1 MVTCQPGFPAGRAK
15 RNPACRR
22 APGRWFAAGK
32 DARPA
37 HLAACVLALC
47 GCATVQ
53 PRQGFEEVRT
63 LVEDRM
69 EQRIHWRT
77 GGAED
82 QEVDRAIAALLAIP
96 LHAEAAVQIAL
107 LNNRHLQ
114 ATFEELNIAQADLV
128 AAGLLRNPI
137 FEAEIRFAD
146 AGTSAEFSLVQEFLA
161 IFQIPLRERIAA
173 AAFAGAQ
180 AAVASTVLDLAG
192 AVRESFYDYQ
202 AALQLIEMRQ
212 TVMAATEAALDLAQR
227 MHDAGNIT
235 DRQFALERA
244 QHEQAKLALA
254 ATEMLA
260 AAGREQLNALMGV
273 WGADTMWSAAARL
286 PELPEDDGELDT
298 IERAAIENSLDLAIR
313 QREIEGLGE
322 RLGLERTFG
331 LVPELETGVT
341 SEREHDGEWG
351 VGPAVSLPLPIFNQ
365 GQPAVAVAAARLEQ
379 AQQQYYARA
388 VEVRALAR
396 AARLRVLTARQ
407 RAIYYRDVILPLRQE
422 IVEATQLEYNAML
435 IGAFELLQAK
445 QAQIAAGAEYIESLR
460 DYWIART
467 RLDQIRAGRAPS
479 PAGQGPQGFS
489 MTSTT
494 TAPGAESNG
503 DRHD

>member
-53 PRQGFEEVRT
+53 PRQGLEEVST
-63 LVEDRM
+63 VVVDRM
-69 EQRIHWRT
+69 QQRIHWRT
-77 GGAED
+77 GGADD

-212 TVMAATEAALDLAQR
+212 TVMAATEASLDLAQR

-235 DRQFALERA
+235 NRQLALERA
-244 QHEQAKLALA
+244 QHEQAKLDLA
-254 ATEMLA
+254 ATETLA
-260 AAGREQLNALMGV
+260 AEGRERLIALMGL
-273 WGADTMWSAAARL
+273 WGGQTTWQAETRL
-286 PELPEDDGELDT
+286 PELPEDDGDLDT
-298 IERAAIENSLDLAIR
+298 IERAAIKNNLDLVIAE
-313 QREIEGLGE
+313 REIEGLSE

-331 LVPELETGVT
+331 LVPELEAGVT

-365 GQPAVAVAAARLEQ
+365 GQPAVAAATARLERARQ
-379 AQQQYYARA
+379 HYYAQA
-388 VEVRALAR
+388 VEIRAAAR
-396 AARLRVLTARQ
+396 AARLRVLNARQ

-422 IVEATQLEYNAML
+422 IVEETQLEYNAML
-435 IGAFELLQAK
+435 IGAFELLRVK
-445 QAQIAAGAEYIESLR
+445 QEQIEAGAQYIESLR
-460 DYWIART
+460 DYWIARA
-467 RLDQIRAGRAPS
+467 RLDQILAGRASSMVVGGLQSLSMPS
-479 PAGQGPQGFS
+479 TIVS
-489 MTSTT
+489 
-494 TAPGAESNG
+494 PGAGSIG
-503 DRHD
+503 VRHD